1 MQCKI
6 NATLSEIALGQ
17 TIGSLLK
24 EKGISF
30 ETVVIEYNGE
40 ILKRDFFDEKA
51 INDGD
56 NIEILS
62 FVGGG

>member
-6 NATLSEIALGQ
+6 NAVLSEIAPNQ
-17 TIGSLLK
+17 TVGEMLR
-24 EKGISF
+24 EKGISAQ
-30 ETVVIEYNGE
+30 TVVIEYNGE
-40 ILKRDFFDEKA
+40 ILKRENFDEKV

>member
-1 MQCKI
+1 MKCKI
-6 NATLSEIALGQ
+6 NATETDITSKTVGD
-17 TIGSLLK
+17 LLR
-24 EKGISF
+24 ERDILF
-30 ETVVIEYNGE
+30 DTVVIEYNGE
-40 ILKRDFFDEKA
+40 ILKRVNFDEKV

>member
-6 NATLSEIALGQ
+6 NAVLSEIAPNQ
-17 TIGSLLK
+17 TVGEMLR
-24 EKGISF
+24 EKGISAQ
-30 ETVVIEYNGE
+30 TVVIEYNNE
-40 ILKRDFFDEKA
+40 ILKRVNFDEKV